1 MRDYIIKRLL
11 IGVLLV
17 FVVSVLVFS
26 MLYLMPGDPVTH
38 MVDPNVSRERVEAL
52 RVKYGMDKQLIEQYA
67 RWLKLVL
74 VDHDF
79 GNSYKSK
86 LPVWDLIRVRIPV
99 SLRLAGSIL
108 LIELLIAIPLG
119 LLCAYK
125 KDSVFDRA
133 AIAAS
138 LFFTAIPQFWLA
150 VLLMLAFGVKLQ
162 WFPISGTGSLAHAVL
177 PVATGVLSGIA
188 STLRLTKTEAIDV
201 FRERYVLTA
210 YAKGLPRRAVLV
222 RHVLRNA
229 LILITVLVFMS
240 IPFLIS
246 GMVIIE
252 RIFAIPGMGALI
264 INSIVMQDFPIV
276 QACMLLI
283 STLTV
288 ACNILSDIIL
298 GILDPRIRISI
309 VGGER

>member
-1 MRDYIIKRLL
+1 MRDYVVKRLL
-11 IGVLLV
+11 VGVLLV
-17 FVVSVLVFS
+17 FVVSVLVFA
-26 MLYLMPGDPVTH
+26 MLYMMPGDPVSH
-38 MVDPNVSRERVEAL
+38 MVDPNVSQERIDAL
-52 RVKYGMDKQLIEQYA
+52 RAKYGLDKPLFEQYF
-67 RWLKLVL
+67 RWVRLV
-74 VDHDF
+74 VVSRDF
-79 GNSYKSK
+79 GTSYKSK
-86 LPVWDLIRVRIPV
+86 LPVTQIIATRAPV
-99 SLRLAGSIL
+99 SLRLTGSIL
-108 LIELLIAIPLG
+108 AIELLVAIPLG

-125 KDSVFDRA
+125 KDSPFDRA
-133 AIAAS
+133 VIAGS
-138 LFFTAIPQFWLA
+138 LLFTAIPQFWLA
-150 VLLMLAFGVKLQ
+150 VLLMLLFSVRLGWL
-162 WFPISGTGSLAHAVL
+162 PISGVGSPAHAVL
-177 PVATGVLSGIA
+177 PVATGVLSAIA
-188 STLRLTKTEAIDV
+188 STLRLTRTEAIDV

-210 YAKGLPRRAVLV
+210 YAKGLPRRDVLV

-229 LILITVLVFMS
+229 LILVTVIVFMS

-252 RIFAIPGMGALI
+252 RIFAIPGMGNLLV
-264 INSIVMQDFPIV
+264 NSIEMQDFPIV